1 MNEPEE
7 TQTLATDSRYV
18 CSQTSSWEPQE
29 THTKKRKQQKRKQG
43 AYGLTDGLEDTV
55 NEAGADLAGITGGTQ
70 AVNLTA

>member
-29 THTKKRKQQKRKQG
+29 THTKKRKQV

-70 AVNLTA
+70 AVNLTAKR